1 MKIQTLLCA
10 TILAMPLAASAATI
24 DFNTDGGGVPF
35 VGLSD
40 SFAAAEYAGV
50 LINDSDPSAG
60 SSFVNLINPGN
71 AGTSISGYYVNIG
84 AFAGKATFADFNFTT
99 AVSSVSFDFADATGL
114 LSVLVFDGS
123 NNIISSSITLG
134 TDAFLNQAGF
144 SIKAGSVAV
153 SGAGNI
159 SRVVLLP
166 NSNEALIVD
175 NLAFTPVPVPA
186 ALPLL
191 GGGLLTLLAGMRR
204 RKAAA

>member
-1 MKIQTLLCA
+1 MKLQTLLCA
-10 TILAMPLAASAATI
+10 TILALPVAASAATI

-71 AGTSISGYYVNIG
+71 VGTSISGYYMNIG
-84 AFAGKATFADFNFTT
+84 AFAGKATFADFRFTT
-99 AVSSVSFDFADATGL
+99 AVSSVSFDFATASGL
-114 LSVLVFDGS
+114 LSVLVFDDS
-123 NNIISSSITLG
+123 NNIISSSITFG
-134 TDAFLNQAGF
+134 TDPFLNQAGF
-144 SIKAGSVAV
+144 SINAGKV
-153 SGAGNI
+153 SFKEFTVTKRI
-159 SRVVLLP
+159 VLLP

-191 GGGLLTLLAGMRR
+191 GGGLLTLLASMRR